1 MKQALEYLMGGG
13 RCEREPEVLREVRA
27 GRWPQA
33 ADEELRHHA
42 ASCAVCADA
51 VLVAQ
56 CLAREARLEREAPLP
71 HPGLIW
77 WRAEIMARRDA
88 AGRATR
94 PIAIA
99 EWIGIACGL
108 ALAFAAVIFEWPKV
122 HASALKPGVASRL
135 GEVVAGFASAAS
147 STVVMMSVGACL
159 ALALF
164 VLYIVWAESSR

>member
-1 MKQALEYLMGGG
+1 MKQALESLMNRG
-13 RCEREPEVLREVRA
+13 RCEREPEVLKEVRA

-33 ADEELRHHA
+33 ADEELRLHA

-56 CLAREARLEREAPLP
+56 YLAGEARGERESSVPP
-71 HPGLIW
+71 PGMIW

-99 EWIGIACGL
+99 QWVATACGL
-108 ALAFAAVIFEWPKV
+108 ALALAAVIVEWPKLY
-122 HASALKPGVASRL
+122 ALALRSGTFSRL
-135 GEVVAGFASAAS
+135 ADLVAAFARATSN
-147 STVVMMSVGACL
+147 TVVIMSAGACL
-159 ALALF
+159 ALAAF
-164 VLYIVWAESSR
+164 VLYIAWAESSR